1 MHLLFLIGRCKVKLA
16 VLAFAFV
23 VLACVNKREKKVIA
37 EIEGKKIYFEDV
49 DKLVENSIYEY
60 LFAINEVRDI
70 TLNQL
75 IDDKLLDLEASHRH
89 VSVDSLMSFE
99 LSGLGKIFPTKRYV
113 HENALESGVVDPEHP
128 FELIPIDSKRGENI
142 LLQSYRHYLRRK
154 YLSALRIKYHVKVYL
169 SPPESPAFN
178 FDGISKQ
185 TRGNLTSKTSLSIVY
200 NFSCNVCQE
209 KDHIFRRLFEK
220 YKDKARFNY
229 FLLSPQVNQSIL
241 LADCA
246 GKQGKFW
253 SAHEFIY
260 SNKLNDSIL
269 IEDFAAKVGLDYF
282 KCLECVTD
290 RKTHYDIA
298 TNMSKL
304 RALEIEVTPTIL
316 INNRIYYGEI
326 SEIAIS
332 SEIEKSL

>member
-16 VLAFAFV
+16 VLAFTFV
-23 VLACVNKREKKVIA
+23 LFACVNKRENKVIA
-37 EIEGKKIYFEDV
+37 EIEGEKIFFEDV
-49 DKLVENSIYEY
+49 DKLAQNSIYEY

-70 TLNQL
+70 ALNQL

-89 VSVDSLMSFE
+89 VSVDSLVLFE
-99 LSGLGKIFPTKRYV
+99 LSGLEKIFPSKRYV
-113 HENALESGVVDPEHP
+113 HENALESGVVDPERP
-128 FELIPIDSKRGENI
+128 FELIPIDSKRGEDI
-142 LLQSYRHYLRRK
+142 LRQSYRHYLRRK

-178 FDGISKQ
+178 FDDISKQ

-200 NFSCNVCQE
+200 NFSCNVCRE
-209 KDHIFRRLFEK
+209 KAHIFTRLFEK
-220 YKDKARFNY
+220 YKHKVRFDN
-229 FLLSPQVNQSIL
+229 FLLSPQVDQSVL

-253 SAHEFIY
+253 AAYEFIY
-260 SNKLNDSIL
+260 SNKLNDSIQ
-269 IEDFAAKVGLDYF
+269 IEDFAAKVSLDYI
-282 KCLECVTD
+282 KCLECMTD
-290 RKTHYDIA
+290 RKTHYEIV
-298 TNMSKL
+298 TNMNKL

-332 SEIEKSL
+332 SVIDRSL